1 MKKRRSAL
9 GVAVGGIMT
18 GAALAFI
25 YIGAVFPAWAMAL
38 AAVAGLFPAAV
49 FLSGGT
55 VMGLVSYAAAAL
67 LGFLILP
74 DKGCVFLFAV
84 FFGYYAVVK
93 LAVEKRLRRTPSWAV
108 KLAVFNAA
116 LTATV
121 LLLPALVSVSVIR
134 SFSGFRF
141 YLAVY
146 LLFNAVFVVFDLGY
160 SRLIS
165 FARERI
171 LSRIHIK

>member
-1 MKKRRSAL
+1 MNKRISAR
-9 GVAVGGIMT
+9 GVAVGGVLT
-18 GAALAFI
+18 ALTL
-25 YIGAVFPAWAMAL
+25 AVLYAGSVFSGWAIAL

-49 FLSGGT
+49 FLAEGT
-55 VMGLVSYAAAAL
+55 VTGLISYAAAAV
-67 LGFLILP
+67 LGFLLLP
-74 DKGCVFLFAV
+74 EKGCVFLFSV

-93 LAVEKRLRRTPSWAV
+93 LAVEKRLKPIAAWGV

-121 LLLPALVSVSVIR
+121 LLLPALVSVSGVR
-134 SFSGFRF
+134 SLSGTRF

-146 LLFNAVFVVFDLGY
+146 VLFNAVFIVFDLGY

-165 FARERI
+165 FGRKRI
-171 LSRIHIK
+171 LSRIK